1 MDRDLPRCLSEV
13 NGFTESEL
21 GMNRQY
27 LIARSQVARLYAL
40 ALKPFQASLYTL
52 LGWLIF
58 LFVVKTLCPLQL
70 FVMIEAAIGMSL
82 FVLFAFIT
90 VGVLLAFVR
99 DLFTSVGTITELVPD
114 IIQGKAVCFEGRVS
128 TSVVTE
134 KGKGMAELHGENVDY
149 YSYAIGNEYL
159 PVTKEA
165 YDALRPYT
173 GSVFRVY
180 LTPRSRLLLSIEPIK
195 VRRSRS

>member
-21 GMNRQY
+21 AVNRQY
-27 LIARSQVARLYAL
+27 LIARSQVSRLYRL
-40 ALKPFQASLYTL
+40 ALKPFQASLCTL

-70 FVMIEAAIGMSL
+70 FVMIEAALGMSL
-82 FVLFAFIT
+82 FVVFAFISA
-90 VGVLLAFVR
+90 GVLLSFVK
-99 DLFTSVGTITELVPD
+99 DLFTSFGTIAELVPD
-114 IIQGKAVCFEGRVS
+114 IIQGKAACLEGRVS

-134 KGKGMAELHGENVDY
+134 KGKGMAELHGEKIDY

-165 YDALRPYT
+165 YDALRPYS

-180 LTPRSRLLLSIEPIK
+180 LTPRSRLLLSIEPTK